1 MSRWRAATAA
11 LLLGA
16 AGSGCALLQ
25 PAAADAGPVGPPP
38 PPALVLQVQA
48 PAPLAALLSQHL
60 DLARAAALPA
70 DERLDETELARLVAA
85 TPAQARELLQTEGYF
100 DPVVTVR
107 RETGT
112 PPQVQVSVR
121 PGERTRVRALQVELE
136 GALAQRLAAADAD
149 ARMLQAQLPQLGPL
163 REGLPFRNPDWA
175 ETKARL
181 LTQLRSA
188 GHATAAIAHSRADID
203 TAALAARL
211 AVTLDSGPLF
221 RAGPLRI
228 EGLKLHGE
236 RSVRPLAG
244 FGEGAPLTESRLLDF
259 QERLGKTGLFE
270 SATVSFE
277 PDPAQADATPVT
289 VHLREQPLQ
298 QATVGV
304 GYSANTGP
312 RASLEHTHRR
322 LLGRDI
328 VSYNK
333 IEWGRDA
340 QYWTADLTSHP
351 RENSARDLLGLHVE
365 RIQGST
371 DLVLSQRL
379 RLGRTTD
386 TRRVERLYFA
396 EFLRSRQTLLPDG
409 QVSDARAYSGN
420 LHLVLRDLDNML
432 LPTRGMTLSLQLG
445 AGQARSSQG
454 ETGPFGRLHGRL
466 TSYWPLGAQWYGT
479 ARVEAGQV
487 LHRDA
492 VLVPDA
498 LGFRAGGDDSV
509 RGYGWR
515 TLAPQ
520 RLGRIHSG
528 DVLLT
533 GSVELARPISERLPS
548 VWGAVFVDAGRA
560 AARWQDYRPAWGY
573 GAGVRWRSPIGA
585 LRADLAWGDELRKLR
600 LHLSVGIVY

>member
-1 MSRWRAATAA
+1 MSRWRAWTAA

-25 PAAADAGPVGPPP
+25 PAEPAAGPVGPPP

-70 DERLDETELARLVAA
+70 DERLDESELARLVAA
-85 TPAQARELLQTEGYF
+85 TPSQARELLQTEGYF
-100 DPVVTVR
+100 DPVVQVKR
-107 RETGT
+107 DTGT
-112 PPQVQVSVR
+112 PPLVQVRVE
-121 PGERTRVRALQVELE
+121 PGERTRVRSLQVGLQ
-136 GALAQRLAAADAD
+136 GALKQRLDEGDAD
-149 ARMLQAQLPQLGPL
+149 ARALQPRLAQLGPL
-163 REGLPFRNPDWA
+163 RNGAPFRNADWA
-175 ETKARL
+175 ETKVRM

-188 GHATAAIAHSRADID
+188 GHASASIGHSRADID
-203 TAALAARL
+203 TATRAARL
-211 AVTLDSGPLF
+211 AVTLDSGPLY

-244 FGEGAPLTESRLLDF
+244 FAEGAPLTESRLLDF

-270 SATVSFE
+270 SATVSFD
-277 PDPAQADATPVT
+277 PDPALAEATPVT

-298 QATVGV
+298 QATVGL

-312 RASLEHTHRR
+312 RASVEHTHRR
-322 LLGRDI
+322 LLGRNI

-351 RENSARDLLGLHVE
+351 RENSQRDLLGLHIE
-365 RIQGST
+365 RIQGNE

-386 TRRVERLYFA
+386 TRRLERLYFA

-420 LHLVLRDLDNML
+420 AHVVLRELDSVL
-432 LPTRGMTLSLQLG
+432 LPTRGTTLSLQLG
-445 AGQARSSQG
+445 AGQARSSNG
-454 ETGPFGRLHGRL
+454 ETGPFGRVYGRL
-466 TSYWPLGAQWYGT
+466 TSYWSLGTQWYGS

-520 RLGRIHSG
+520 RQGRIHSG

-533 GSVELARPISERLPS
+533 GSVELARPISERMPS
-548 VWGAVFVDAGRA
+548 LWGAVFVDAGRA

-573 GAGVRWRSPIGA
+573 GVGARWRSPIGA
-585 LRADLAWGDELRKLR
+585 LRVDLAWGDELRKLR
-600 LHLSVGIVY
+600 LHMSVGIVY